1 MKICRNIFR
10 RLQRFVEL
18 IHTYF
23 TKEMA
28 MTDNVVG
35 LARIDPLDNPVDLF
49 RIWRDEAIKFQF
61 GLVNACCL
69 ATVSPNSKV
78 SSRNLILREFDDDG
92 FVIMTDA
99 RSQKV
104 KDMNCNSYAAM
115 CFLWDYQ
122 NDKQHHIT
130 RQVRIEGWMK
140 KLERPACQLIYER
153 EPLYCKIRAHL
164 CHQDQPADWDD
175 LNHRYNEILA
185 HVQYKGDDLTMPD
198 HVVSYKLS
206 SEMMEFYY
214 ARDQLIGDRIH
225 YKKNEI
231 NKNYWEYQRIAA

>member
-1 MKICRNIFR
+1 
-10 RLQRFVEL
+10 
-18 IHTYF
+18 
-23 TKEMA
+23 

-104 KDMNCNSYAAM
+104 KDM
-115 CFLWDYQ
+115 
-122 NDKQHHIT
+122 
-130 RQVRIEGWMK
+130 VRIEGWMK